1 MAGATL
7 GLMSILLPWVEV
19 PTPVGEH
26 LVYGLDNL
34 AFVDQHAFAVFTAT
48 LLAGSCLAFL
58 STLGGALQLVGV
70 AGFFYYSHEDLYGNS
85 WTFEIGFYLAVLSA
99 IIVCASTVVAIGPGW
114 TPGLKVRNPFKIGW
128 NDFLTAVF
136 PENTPRLGI
145 DSLCVAGACL
155 GIYAMAVAPW
165 TFEHPTPGQL
175 IYQLDTD
182 RNLFYYVVHQTMGY
196 GPLLIAAGTFLLFAS
211 SLAVIL
217 LLCGEVLF
225 MQAAA
230 KATEAGDI
238 EHIGGGFGI
247 ILIVTANTILSLVF
261 SLLHGRSKRL
271 TSLWWRFLT
280 LGVKESAKV

>member
-26 LVYGLDNL
+26 LIYGVHNL
-34 AFVDQHAFAVFTAT
+34 ASVDQHAFVIFTAT

-70 AGFFYYSHEDLYGNS
+70 AGFFHYSHEDLYGTS
-85 WTFEIGFYLAVLSA
+85 WTFEIGFYLALISA
-99 IIVCASTVVAIGPGW
+99 IVVCTSTVVPIGPGW
-114 TPGLKVRNPFKIGW
+114 SPGLKPRNPFKTTW
-128 NDFLTAVF
+128 DDFLTAGF
-136 PENTPRLGI
+136 PEKKPRLGI
-145 DSLCVAGACL
+145 NSLCVAGACL
-155 GIYAMAVAPW
+155 GIYATAVVPW
-165 TFEHPTPGQL
+165 TYEHPTSGHL
-175 IYQLDTD
+175 FYQLDTG
-182 RNLFYYVVHQTMGY
+182 RNLFYHVVHQTMGF

-230 KATEAGDI
+230 KASEAGDI
-238 EHIGGGFGI
+238 EHIGGGFGVMV
-247 ILIVTANTILSLVF
+247 ILTAMVILSIGFALV
-261 SLLHGRSKRL
+261 HGKSKRL
-271 TSLWWRFLT
+271 SPLWWRFLT
-280 LGVKESAKV
+280 LGVREGAKV